1 LAGTFLPPV
10 VGWDQGAVVVFAY
23 AAMTVSP
30 FLSGGSGRRARA
42 RGHGVPPRLRALS
55 RVLVLAAVTATAVA
69 TFNANR
75 GTPLAVLVFLAV
87 VAAGGPANRDPRR
100 SRETHGVLPRVPAA
114 AAGGILGASR
124 LLAVNQSSG
133 STDLAL
139 SAVAAAAIG
148 GASLYGGRGSAWSAL
163 VGALVVG
170 SMANGMDL
178 LGVPQAARFVANAV
192 VLVAVGLDTISRRSH
207 GEPVV

>member
-1 LAGTFLPPV
+1 MFSLASL
-10 VGWDQGAVVVFAY
+10 
-23 AAMTVSP
+23 
-30 FLSGGSGRRARA
+30 L
-42 RGHGVPPRLRALS
+42 
-55 RVLVLAAVTATAVA
+55 
-69 TFNANR
+69 
-75 GTPLAVLVFLAV
+75 
-87 VAAGGPANRDPRR
+87 
-100 SRETHGVLPRVPAA
+100 A

-178 LGVPQAARFVANAV
+178 LGVPAAARFVANAV
-192 VLVAVGLDTISRRSH
+192 VLLVAVGLDTISRRSH